1 MSLSFFVS
9 NLSHLGILFVLQTRC
24 AFAQYRAVL
33 STRTFTER
41 AIHSYDKRQTL
52 QNHEL
57 EAFLD
62 EVPAYPVIVQLP
74 CRKRSCKA
82 SDLCTEDAYKYT
94 RLGSREIEHLTH
106 PIRCQYP
113 PSSTRCRP
121 KTPTKGE
128 TDPAAIAR
136 PRRLELV
143 SQLHCLLLLAAV
155 VVDTQSDVA
164 ILGLFVAILAAELD
178 RLELSPKETS
188 NNIMWLLQ
196 ISDRSDAHT

>member
-1 MSLSFFVS
+1 M
-9 NLSHLGILFVLQTRC
+9 
-24 AFAQYRAVL
+24 RAK
-33 STRTFTER
+33 E
-41 AIHSYDKRQTL
+41 
-52 QNHEL
+52 
-57 EAFLD
+57 
-62 EVPAYPVIVQLP
+62 
-74 CRKRSCKA
+74 
-82 SDLCTEDAYKYT
+82 
-94 RLGSREIEHLTH
+94 
-106 PIRCQYP
+106 
-113 PSSTRCRP
+113 
-121 KTPTKGE
+121 PTKGE

-196 ISDRSDAHT
+196 ISDRSEAHT